1 LNKNDI
7 ESRIVDFLKDRFELP
22 FGEDIE
28 LSYDTHLYDLGYI
41 DSMDSLVLITF
52 LEKTFKIEITT
63 QELIDSSIN
72 TVNEMVEFIS
82 VRVD

>member
-1 LNKNDI
+1 MTKNDI

-22 FGEDIE
+22 FGEDGE
-28 LSYDTHLYDLGYI
+28 LGYDTHLYDLGYI

-72 TVNEMVEFIS
+72 TVNEMVEFVS
-82 VRVD
+82 ARVV